1 MDLII
6 YKDAAGFLDK
16 AQQWLEAREAENSL
30 LLGIALV
37 LSKDPNRYRSE
48 PFLGVITEAGRLVNA
63 AVMTP
68 PHNLVLAGSPQAASL
83 NSLAI
88 GLIDRGWTIPGVTGP
103 KETSSLFAEIW
114 SSLTGKSVQTGIQ
127 MRLYELTQVIQPAR
141 PPGFLDEAKEDKIS
155 LITDWI
161 IAFQQ
166 EALNTKI
173 GREDAVRQAE
183 RLVAERNLYFW
194 DNGGPVSM
202 AASARPTRNGIS
214 VNLVYT
220 PPEHR
225 RKGYASACVAALSQ
239 RLLEAGYKFCCL
251 FTDLTNPTSNRIYME
266 VGYQPV
272 CDHTEYRFVEVTM
285 GQSPDQTG

>member
-6 YKDAAGFLDK
+6 YKDAADFLDK
-16 AQQWLEAREAENSL
+16 AQEWLEAREAENNL
-30 LLGIALV
+30 LLGITLV

-48 PFLGVITEAGRLVNA
+48 PFMGVVADAGSLVNG

-68 PHNLVLAGSPQAASL
+68 PYNLVLAGPPQAASL

-88 GLIDRGWTIPGVTGP
+88 GLIDRGWDIPGVTGP
-103 KETSSLFAEIW
+103 KETSRLFAEIW
-114 SSLTGKSVQTGIQ
+114 SRLTGKSMQTGIQ

-141 PPGFLDEAKEDKIS
+141 VPGFLDQAKDDKIS

-166 EALNTKI
+166 EALNTKM
-173 GREDAVRQAE
+173 GREDAIRQAE
-183 RLVAERNLYFW
+183 RLVTERNLYFW
-194 DNGGPVSM
+194 DDGGPVSM

-251 FTDLTNPTSNRIYME
+251 FTDLANPTSNRIYME

-272 CDHTEYRFVEVTM
+272 CDHEEYRFGEVTT
-285 GQSPDQTG
+285 GQSPDRTG

>member
-1 MDLII
+1 MDLTVF
-6 YKDAAGFLDK
+6 KDSSGFLEI
-16 AQQWLEAREAENSL
+16 AQPWLEARETENNL
-30 LLGIALV
+30 LLGIAL
-37 LSKDPNRYRSE
+37 LLRKDPNRYRSE
-48 PFLGVITEAGRLVNA
+48 PFLGVVTEAGSLVNA

-68 PHNLVLAGSPQAASL
+68 PHNLILAGSPQPVSL

-88 GLIDRGWTIPGVTGP
+88 GLIDRGWAIPGVTGP
-103 KETSSLFAEIW
+103 KETSRLFAEIW
-114 SSLTGKSVQTGIQ
+114 SRLTGKSVQTGIQ

-141 PPGFLDEAKEDKIS
+141 PPGSLDEAKDDKIS

-166 EALNTKI
+166 EALDTKM
-173 GREDAVRQAE
+173 GREDAIRQAE

-194 DNGGPVSM
+194 DDGGPVSM

-220 PPEHR
+220 PPEQR

-251 FTDLTNPTSNRIYME
+251 FTDLANPTSNRIYLE

-272 CDHTEYRFVEVTM
+272 CDHTEYCFVEVTT
-285 GQSPDQTG
+285 GQSADRTG